1 MSPRAAIYTRISDD
15 SEGLGLG
22 VERQRKDCQSL
33 ADRLG
38 WAVSEVFVDNDT
50 SNFTRKSRPAYERML
65 AQLEDGRLDA
75 LVVWDTDRLTRHP
88 IELETIISLS
98 EHHGV
103 ALASVGGEIDLG
115 TPQGRLTAR
124 IKASV
129 SRHEVEQS
137 SRRIRRKTQER
148 AEAGK
153 PHGRTAYG
161 WERVDGK
168 DILVLEQAALLREM
182 TDRVIAGESI
192 RSIMLDLQRR
202 GVPTPNGLAKWHPV
216 MVRQLILRER
226 NAGLRIHQ
234 KKVIGKG
241 DWEPIVSVETFERAA
256 AILRNPDRRTSPTSR
271 HRHLL
276 SGVARCGLCDALLRI
291 MVANGTRPRAYVCQ
305 ECFGIRRKQEAV
317 DKLIVDLVCAR
328 LAMPDAV
335 TVFTPDDQDAKVL
348 LDEAGTLRARLNIV
362 ADSFAND
369 EIDAEQL
376 RRITAKYRPR
386 LAEVELLL
394 RSSRALP
401 DLADLAAP
409 DIASRWAHLPI
420 ERQRAVI
427 DCLMTVRVLPIGKN
441 GRAAFDPRGVSVEW
455 KAPASGA
462 VARA

>member
-50 SNFTRKSRPAYERML
+50 SNFTRKPRPAYERML

-241 DWEPIVSVETFERAA
+241 DWEPIVSVETFERAT
-256 AILRNPDRRTSPTSR
+256 AILRNP
-271 HRHLL
+271 
-276 SGVARCGLCDALLRI
+276 
-291 MVANGTRPRAYVCQ
+291 
-305 ECFGIRRKQEAV
+305 
-317 DKLIVDLVCAR
+317 
-328 LAMPDAV
+328 
-335 TVFTPDDQDAKVL
+335 
-348 LDEAGTLRARLNIV
+348 
-362 ADSFAND
+362 
-369 EIDAEQL
+369 
-376 RRITAKYRPR
+376 
-386 LAEVELLL
+386 
-394 RSSRALP
+394 
-401 DLADLAAP
+401 
-409 DIASRWAHLPI
+409 
-420 ERQRAVI
+420 
-427 DCLMTVRVLPIGKN
+427 
-441 GRAAFDPRGVSVEW
+441 
-455 KAPASGA
+455 
-462 VARA
+462 

>member
-1 MSPRAAIYTRISDD
+1 MSPRTAIYTRISDD

-22 VERQRKDCQSL
+22 VERQRKDCQAL

-38 WAVSEVFVDNDT
+38 WPVAEVFTDNDT
-50 SNFTRKSRPAYERML
+50 SNYTRKPRPAYERML

-88 IELETIISLS
+88 IELEAIIGLS
-98 EHHGV
+98 ERRGV
-103 ALASVGGEIDLG
+103 ALASVGGEIDLA

-153 PHGRTAYG
+153 PHGKAAYG

-168 DILVLEQAALLREM
+168 DILVPKQAALLREL
-182 TDRVIAGESI
+182 TERVIAGESM
-192 RSIMLDLQRR
+192 RSITLDLQRR
-202 GVPTPNGLAKWHPV
+202 GIPTPNSLTKWHPV
-216 MVRQLILRER
+216 MVRQLVLRER

-234 KKVIGKG
+234 KQIIGKG
-241 DWEPIVSVETFERAA
+241 DWEAVVSAETFERAA
-256 AILRNPDRRTSPTSR
+256 AILRNPRRRSSPTTR

-276 SGVARCGLCDALLRI
+276 SGIAKCGVCGGPLRI
-291 MVANGTRPRAYVCQ
+291 MVANGTRPKAYVCQ
-305 ECFGIRRKQEAV
+305 ECFKVRRKQEAV

-335 TVFTPDDQDAKVL
+335 AIFTPDNEDTKEL
-348 LDEAGTLRARLNIV
+348 LEEAAALRARLNIV
-362 ADSFAND
+362 ADRFADD

-376 RRITAKYRPR
+376 SRITAKYRPR

-394 RSSRALP
+394 RSARAMP
-401 DLADLAAP
+401 DLADLATE
-409 DIASRWAHLPI
+409 DIASRWQDVPL
-420 ERQRAVI
+420 ERR
-427 DCLMTVRVLPIGKN
+427 
-441 GRAAFDPRGVSVEW
+441 RGGVGCE
-455 KAPASGA
+455 G
-462 VARA
+462 